1 MWFDYAVKSDSPS
14 APIAFSCRVMQI
26 RLSDRGKCTR
36 KYTLVRKRIKH
47 IGSQV
52 TVLGF
57 LVPNVLLTQLYSSNM
72 EFSVFDSSGAHCD
85 EIVQDT

>member
-14 APIAFSCRVMQI
+14 APIALSCRVMQI

-36 KYTLVRKRIKH
+36 KYALVRKRIKH
-47 IGSQV
+47 IGSQII
-52 TVLGF
+52 VLGF

-72 EFSVFDSSGAHCD
+72 EFSVFDSCD